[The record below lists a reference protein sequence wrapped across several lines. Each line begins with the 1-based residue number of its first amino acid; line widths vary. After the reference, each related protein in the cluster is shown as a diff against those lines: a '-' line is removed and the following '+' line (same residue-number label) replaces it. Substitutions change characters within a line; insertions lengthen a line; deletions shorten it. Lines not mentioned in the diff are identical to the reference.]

1 MKAKV
6 QKKRKKVSKK
16 KKQQTKS
23 LLYTVLVCGLVAG
36 ISYVIFATNILE
48 PKIDGVTASYIS
60 FNNSNSTDM
69 LKIVNLLKLNE
80 DIGKSSLNNSK
91 VDFNVAGNEDKEY
104 QVVLYPTGNDINNK
118 YVNALLSINKE
129 KKVLDKLSNMETT
142 EDGGIIVYQGTLL
155 KENKIKIQ
163 MWIDNTY
170 KEKIDNISY
179 EIKIKSR

>member
-1 MKAKV
+1 MAKV
-6 QKKRKKVSKK
+6 QKKKKKSTKK
-16 KKQQTKS
+16 KKQTKS
-23 LLYTVLVCGLVAG
+23 LFYTILLCGLVAG

-69 LKIVNLLKLNE
+69 LKIVNLSKLNE
-80 DIGKSSLNNSK
+80 EVGKSSLNTSRA
-91 VDFNVAGNEDKEY
+91 DFTIAGKEDKEY
-104 QVVLYPTGNDINNK
+104 QVVLYPTGNDIPNK
-118 YVNALLSINKE
+118 YVYFFLTINKE
-129 KKVLDKLSNMETT
+129 KKVLDKLSKMDTT
-142 EDGGIIVYQGTLL
+142 EDGRIIVYQGTLL
-155 KENKIKIQ
+155 KENNFKIQ